1 MKSWLFF
8 SSPFAFF
15 VFINIPLASSFD
27 WYTSCSNKFNC
38 GEITNVGFPFWGYGR
53 PEGCGYPE
61 LNLTCSENVTTIG
74 IMGVQYRVLKI
85 NQEAEETLKLVRD
98 DYYDKICS
106 PKFGDA
112 KLNSNLFD
120 YVSGSVDV
128 ALLKSRSARAP
139 ACPLERLRQ
148 DASAARAPA
157 VSAQAPACWAASFFP
172 SFSRANSNTSS
183 SQGDVSCPKGETY
196 GDVAAELAA
205 VSVFSMCK
213 SKVVIRIQDAT
224 GLGLFSFENVTEL
237 EQAVREGFEVKY
249 KVDSAKCDECVG
261 TTGVCGYDWGL
272 SETVCY
278 CPNRSSP
285 SRNCSVTA
293 EAIDNPVLPSAKGTS
308 YEPK

>member
-15 VFINIPLASSFD
+15 VFINIPSASSFD

-53 PEGCGYPE
+53 PESCGYPG

-74 IMGVQYRVLKI
+74 IMGVQYRVLNI

-128 ALLKSRSARAP
+128 ALLYD
-139 ACPLERLRQ
+139 C
-148 DASAARAPA
+148 
-157 VSAQAPACWAASFFP
+157 
-172 SFSRANSNTSS
+172 TSS

-196 GDVAAELAA
+196 GDVAAVLAA
-205 VSVFSMCK
+205 VPVFSMCK
-213 SKVVIRIQDAT
+213 SEVVIRIQDAT

-261 TTGVCGYDWGL
+261 TKGVCGYDWGL

-278 CPNRSSP
+278 CPNRSSA
-285 SRNCSVTA
+285 SRNCSATA
-293 EAIDNPVLPSAKGTS
+293 EAIDNPVLPSAKGKKKEIAIGNIS
-308 YEPK
+308 LL

>member
-15 VFINIPLASSFD
+15 VFINIPSASSFD

-53 PEGCGYPE
+53 PESCGYPG

-98 DYYDKICS
+98 DYYDEICS
-106 PKFGDA
+106 PKFGDT
-112 KLNSNLFD
+112 KLNSNLFE

-128 ALLKSRSARAP
+128 TLLYD
-139 ACPLERLRQ
+139 C
-148 DASAARAPA
+148 
-157 VSAQAPACWAASFFP
+157 
-172 SFSRANSNTSS
+172 TSS
-183 SQGDVSCPKGETY
+183 SQGDLSCPEGETY
-196 GDVAAELAA
+196 GDVAAILATVP
-205 VSVFSMCK
+205 VSPMCK
-213 SKVVIRIQDAT
+213 SKVVIRIPDPM
-224 GLGLFSFENVTEL
+224 SFGIFNLENVTEL
-237 EQAVREGFEVKY
+237 EQSVREGFEVKC

-261 TTGVCGYDWGL
+261 TKGVCGYDWGL
-272 SETVCY
+272 SETVCH
-278 CPNRSSP
+278 CPNQSSA
-285 SRNCSVTA
+285 SRNFSATE

>member
-27 WYTSCSNKFNC
+27 GYTSCSNKFNC

-53 PEGCGYPE
+53 PESCGYPE
-61 LNLTCSENVTTIG
+61 LNLTCSESVTTIG

-106 PKFGDA
+106 PKFGDT

-128 ALLKSRSARAP
+128 KLLYD
-139 ACPLERLRQ
+139 C
-148 DASAARAPA
+148 
-157 VSAQAPACWAASFFP
+157 
-172 SFSRANSNTSS
+172 TSS
-183 SQGDVSCPKGETY
+183 SQGDFSCPKDETY
-196 GDVAAELAA
+196 GNVAAVLAA
-205 VSVFSMCK
+205 FPVYPMCK
-213 SKVVIRIQDAT
+213 SQMVIRIQDSM
-224 GLGLFSFENVTEL
+224 GLGIISLENVTEL

-261 TTGVCGYDWGL
+261 SKGVCGYDWGL
-272 SETVCY
+272 SETVCH
-278 CPNRSSP
+278 CPNQSSA
-285 SRNCSVTA
+285 SRNCSATA
-293 EAIDNPVLPSAKGTS
+293 EAIDNPVLPSAKVFNMTLFCPMDMDLCARGLQ
-308 YEPK
+308 KF